1 MKEERRS
8 LKHGTALKTKL
19 LTDTHQPG
27 RLGKEFF
34 TRDVLEV
41 APDLIGKYLYTGKYD
56 DHEKHM
62 ITEVEAYRGEEDL
75 ACHACRGRT
84 ARTGMLYSEGGV
96 LYIYLIY
103 GVYWMLN
110 IVTGKENEPQAV
122 LVRGVD
128 SHKGPGRVTRAL
140 GINKSY
146 NGEDLSESGRIW
158 IGESGVTPPFK
169 TGPRIGVDYAGEY
182 WKSMPWRYYVSR

>member
-1 MKEERRS
+1 MMKEGKRS
-8 LKHGTALKTKL
+8 LKHGTALKTKFP
-19 LTDTHQPG
+19 TDTADPG

-41 APDLIGKYLYTGKYD
+41 APDLIGKYLFMGKTERY
-56 DHEKHM
+56 M

-84 ARTGMLYSEGGV
+84 NRTTMLYSEGGV

-103 GVYWMLN
+103 GMYWMLN
-110 IVTGKENEPQAV
+110 VVAGKKEEPQAV

-128 SHKGPGRVTRAL
+128 SHKGPGRLTRAL
-140 GINKSY
+140 GIDKSY
-146 NGEDLSESGRIW
+146 NGEDITLSGRIW
-158 IGESGVTPPFK
+158 IGESGLTPAFK

-182 WKSMPWRYYVSR
+182 WKSRPWRYYV